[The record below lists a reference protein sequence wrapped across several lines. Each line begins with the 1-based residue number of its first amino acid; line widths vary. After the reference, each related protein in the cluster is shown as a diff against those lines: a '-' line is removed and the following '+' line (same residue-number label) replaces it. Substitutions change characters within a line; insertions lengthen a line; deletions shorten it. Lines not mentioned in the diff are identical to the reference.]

1 MVNISKFSGIAE
13 LSFRHQNDAYGWNDD
28 AHGWNARGWGDAHG
42 WHDDAHGWG
51 GIWDLIVEGQPTQYY
66 GDFMEVLS

>member
-1 MVNISKFSGIAE
+1 LKPGDLIKFVCARPRWKGDGPREPTGLLGKVGIVIGF
-13 LSFRHQNDAYGWNDD
+13 SY
-28 AHGWNARGWGDAHG
+28 
-42 WHDDAHGWG
+42 DDAHGWG